1 MPPRTLA
8 VMYGT
13 VPSNGVFDLV
23 VVAASQGGLAASR
36 QVLGALPREFPAAVI
51 VLQHRRSQPSD
62 HLPELLARHIELP
75 VRPAEPGQR
84 PQAGTVYVA
93 PADRQLLLDQ
103 GGRFAMAEL
112 ETRLA
117 LADPLFCSVAVSA
130 GPRAIAVVLTGRL
143 GDGAAG
149 VQAVKRAGGRVL
161 VQDQATAECF
171 GMPSAA
177 IATGCVDFV
186 LPLATIAP
194 ALITLAMAP
203 GAAAWLQVPVPSW
216 APLLAPPTTRLVS

>member
-1 MPPRTLA
+1 M
-8 VMYGT
+8 
-13 VPSNGVFDLV
+13 
-23 VVAASQGGLAASR
+23 VVAASQGGPAAYR
-36 QVLGALPREFPAAVI
+36 QVLRALPREFPAAV
-51 VLQHRRSQPSD
+51 VVMQHRGRQPSD
-62 HLPELLARHIELP
+62 HLPRILARQIQLP

-93 PADRQLLLDQ
+93 PADCQLLLDPA
-103 GGRFAMAEL
+103 GRFAMAEL

-117 LADPLFCSVAVSA
+117 AGDPLLSSAAVAV
-130 GPRAIAVVLTGRL
+130 GPRMIAVVLSGRL
-143 GDGAAG
+143 ADGAAG

-186 LPLATIAP
+186 LPLAIVAP

-216 APLLAPPTTRLVS
+216 APSLASPARQLVS

>member
-1 MPPRTLA
+1 
-8 VMYGT
+8 MYGT
-13 VPSNGVFDLV
+13 VPSGEMFDLV

-36 QVLGALPREFPAAVI
+36 QILAALPREFPAAVI
-51 VLQHRRSQPSD
+51 VLQHRPPSGPD
-62 HLPELLARHIELP
+62 QLPGLLSRQIGLP
-75 VRPAEPGQR
+75 VRPAEPGQC

-93 PADRQLLLDQ
+93 PADRQLLLDPA
-103 GGRFAMAEL
+103 GRFAMAEL

-117 LADPLFCSVAVSA
+117 LADPLLCSAATAVGA
-130 GPRAIAVVLTGRL
+130 RAIAVALTGRL
-143 GDGAAG
+143 KDGAAG
-149 VQAVKRAGGRVL
+149 VQAIKRAGGRVL

-171 GMPSAA
+171 DMPSAA
-177 IATGCVDFV
+177 IATGCVDFI

-216 APLLAPPTTRLVS
+216 APSLASPTTRLVS